1 MQIIES
7 ELFTVLLPDKGYKLI
22 NKTNGV
28 CSKKVYLGIMDSVEN
43 YGEIVDEK
51 YINMDYV
58 VELDD
63 VKKEQNQNIEDIDL
77 MLRVMDEMYTMFEPI
92 LAMVPRTMR
101 FEDNN
106 ESVFVNF
113 YYCLVKRGIKDIESV
128 PELYREQVRA
138 KL

>member
-77 MLRVMDEMYTMFEPI
+77 MLRVIDEMYTMFEPI
-92 LAMVPRTMR
+92 LAMVPRTMG

-113 YYCLVKRGIKDIESV
+113 YYCLVKRGIKDVESV

>member
-28 CSKKVYLGIMDSVEN
+28 CSKKVYLGKMDSPEN

-58 VELDD
+58 VELDG
-63 VKKEQNQNIEDIDL
+63 VKKEHNQNVEDIDL
-77 MLRVMDEMYTMFEPI
+77 MLRVMDEMYIMFEPI
-92 LAMVPRTMR
+92 LAMIPRTMGL
-101 FEDNN
+101 EDNN
-106 ESVFVNF
+106 ESMFVNF
-113 YYCLVKRGIKDIESV
+113 YYCLVKREIKDIENV

>member
-28 CSKKVYLGIMDSVEN
+28 CSKKVYLGKMDSPEN

-92 LAMVPRTMR
+92 LAMIPRTAG

-106 ESVFVNF
+106 ESIFVNF
-113 YYCLVKRGIKDIESV
+113 YYCLVKREIKDIESV